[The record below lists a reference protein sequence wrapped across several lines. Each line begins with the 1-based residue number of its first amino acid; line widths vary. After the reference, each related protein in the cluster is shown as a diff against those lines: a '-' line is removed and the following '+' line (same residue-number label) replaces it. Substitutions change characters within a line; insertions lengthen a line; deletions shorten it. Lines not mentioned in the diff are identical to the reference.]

1 MNSQNLS
8 GVILAAGKGTRAYP
22 YTQRIPKAMLDICG
36 RPLIQFSLELMRDK
50 LGIKDIVIVVS
61 EKNGMIEQRFGDGHD
76 LGLNICY
83 RVNDAVEK
91 GPVYSLSL
99 AESKISAER
108 FVVMLSDEIYL
119 DSNHEAILGTDYR
132 DEDILVTA
140 RPNSLIRDISK
151 NFSIDFVDGRISR
164 LIEKPTSSENGL
176 LGCGTYVF
184 RRDVFDQIRE
194 EFRTPGPATDNLTA
208 FIANRLV
215 NGAKVG
221 YVPLGGNYIN
231 VNYHHD
237 VNRARSMAR
246 TAMFADPK
254 VSLIMPCLSDSAGF
268 EDVVRTSIDAGRVD
282 EVLLVVHEHTKEFDR
297 VASKYGARLIVAK
310 SESRGLAPLIRT
322 GVRESTG
329 DIIAVMA
336 ADGTFEIGDLDKLLA
351 YIYDAEMVVG
361 TRTARQL
368 IDQGSNMDIVA
379 RLSNYFLAKFI
390 EALWVTHLVRLSD
403 VGCVW
408 RVFWRYSYDAV
419 IDRVDAE
426 RGEFLIDMVIEML
439 LYRFQ
444 LIELPVRYCISIDE
458 QAVRF
463 RERNLATFFRIIKLA
478 LSKRLKTL

>member
-194 EFRTPGPATDNLTA
+194 EFRTPGP
-208 FIANRLV
+208 
-215 NGAKVG
+215 G
-221 YVPLGGNYIN
+221 
-231 VNYHHD
+231 
-237 VNRARSMAR
+237 
-246 TAMFADPK
+246 
-254 VSLIMPCLSDSAGF
+254 
-268 EDVVRTSIDAGRVD
+268 
-282 EVLLVVHEHTKEFDR
+282 
-297 VASKYGARLIVAK
+297 
-310 SESRGLAPLIRT
+310 
-322 GVRESTG
+322 
-329 DIIAVMA
+329 
-336 ADGTFEIGDLDKLLA
+336 
-351 YIYDAEMVVG
+351 
-361 TRTARQL
+361 
-368 IDQGSNMDIVA
+368 
-379 RLSNYFLAKFI
+379 
-390 EALWVTHLVRLSD
+390 
-403 VGCVW
+403 
-408 RVFWRYSYDAV
+408 
-419 IDRVDAE
+419 
-426 RGEFLIDMVIEML
+426 
-439 LYRFQ
+439 
-444 LIELPVRYCISIDE
+444 
-458 QAVRF
+458 
-463 RERNLATFFRIIKLA
+463 
-478 LSKRLKTL
+478 